1 MRLIVV
7 GGGWLLGLYV
17 GSRLGVPVVA
27 LALTLAAVVALA
39 VVLRRPRRRMLAF
52 LFLAAALAG
61 MLRFDFHEEASSR
74 ETLALHNDSGVVEL
88 RGTVASYP
96 EARGSVAQF
105 RLSAREILRN
115 GQWQPVSGRVWVSA
129 RETRELLP
137 ARDPPYVRQG
147 DVLELSG
154 ELESPQPFGDFD
166 FPAYLAQQGVRSVMP
181 FPRLSLLEADG
192 GPVLDRAL
200 FSVRSRLSRALDRA
214 IPGPQNAVAQAVTL
228 GIRQGLPADL
238 SLDFKDSGTT
248 HLLAVSGL
256 HVAIV
261 MGMAMALSRRLF
273 WKPRLLVYLLPV
285 AAVWLY
291 AMLTGLAPSAER
303 AAIMGSFYLAA
314 LYFGRQRHDFE
325 ALLLAALFITA
336 FNPAA
341 LWQVSF
347 QLSFLAMAGI
357 VLVAPA
363 LLEYVGGQSSGD
375 PGLGAGALRGA
386 IAIVAMG
393 LAATLF
399 TWPAI
404 AFYFHRVSLVGVPAT
419 VLALPAMPL
428 VLLASLLTG
437 LVGLASTQAALAF
450 GWIAWLG
457 LSYVTWVV
465 QLFAAVPL
473 AAVRLDGAGRALA
486 LGYYS
491 VLGGTL
497 LALRSSKRL
506 RTDISSWAPR
516 PTFALP
522 RVPAVG
528 GFQLLGLCL
537 AALAALAWW
546 SAVPQPRDRLDVTIL
561 DIGQGDA
568 ILLRTPSRQTV
579 LVDGG
584 PDPQALSQALGPR
597 LPFWS
602 RHIDL
607 VVVTH
612 PDRDHVGGLARGLD
626 RYTVGAVLES
636 GLQPDS
642 AAYESWRRAVGRRG
656 APLVIARAGQRIALG
671 EELLMEVLHPP
682 ANPLTGNR
690 SDDDNNSIVL
700 RVTYGRVSFLLAGDL
715 RALGEGYLVNREAAL
730 ASTVLKVAHH
740 GSATSSTLEFMDAVQ
755 PRLAVISVDGD
766 NRFGHP
772 HPSVLERIR
781 EHVPEDGLFLT
792 SLHGSIRFSTDGQRL
807 WVDTER

>member
-1 MRLIVV
+1 MRLIVG

-17 GSRLGVPVVA
+17 GSRLGVPEVG

-39 VVLRRPRRRMLAF
+39 VVLRWPRRWMLAF
-52 LFLAAALAG
+52 LCIVAALAG

-74 ETLALHNDSGVVEL
+74 ETLALHNGSGMVEL
-88 RGTVASYP
+88 RGTVSSYP

-129 RETRELLP
+129 RETRELRA

-147 DVLELSG
+147 DVLELTG

-166 FPAYLAQQGVRSVMP
+166 FPAYLALQGVRSVMP
-181 FPRLSLLEADG
+181 FPRLSLLEAEG
-192 GPVLDRAL
+192 GPVLDRTL
-200 FSVRSRLSRALDRA
+200 FTVRSRLSRALDRA

-238 SLDFKDSGTT
+238 SRDFRDSGTT
-248 HLLAVSGL
+248 YLLAVSGL

-261 MGMAMALSRRLF
+261 MGMAMALSRRLL

-285 AAVWLY
+285 VAVWLY
-291 AMLTGLAPSAER
+291 ATLTGLAPSAQR

-314 LYFGRQRHDFE
+314 LYFGRQRHGFE

-347 QLSFLAMAGI
+347 HLSFLAMAGI

-363 LLEYVGGQSSGD
+363 VLEYVGGQGSGD
-375 PGLGAGALRGA
+375 AGPGAGPLRGA
-386 IAIVAMG
+386 IAIMAMG

-404 AFYFHRVSLVGVPAT
+404 AFYFHRVSLVGIPAT

-428 VLLASLLTG
+428 VLVTSLLTG

-465 QLFAAVPL
+465 QLFAALPL
-473 AAVRLDGAGRALA
+473 AALRLDEAGRALA
-486 LGYYS
+486 LGYSS
-491 VLGGTL
+491 VLGAAL
-497 LALRSSKRL
+497 LALRGSRRL
-506 RTDISSWAPR
+506 RTALSSWAPR
-516 PTFALP
+516 RTFALP
-522 RVPAVG
+522 RMPAIG
-528 GFQLLGLCL
+528 GFQLLALSL
-537 AALAALAWW
+537 AALAALARW
-546 SAVPQPRDRLDVTIL
+546 SAVPQPRDRLDLTVL
-561 DIGQGDA
+561 DIWQGDA
-568 ILLRTPSRQTV
+568 ILLRTPSGQTV
-579 LVDGG
+579 LIDGG

-612 PDRDHVGGLARGLD
+612 PDRDHVRGLARGLG
-626 RYTVGAVLES
+626 RYTIGAVLES
-636 GLQPDS
+636 GIQSDS
-642 AAYESWRRAVGRRG
+642 AAYEAWQRALRERG
-656 APLVIARAGQRIALG
+656 TPLVIARAGQRIVLG
-671 EELLMEVLHPP
+671 EELTLEVLHPP
-682 ANPLTGNR
+682 ARPLTGTDA
-690 SDDDNNSIVL
+690 DDDNNSVVL
-700 RVTYGRVSFLLAGDL
+700 RVTYGRVSFLLTGDL
-715 RALGEGYLVNREAAL
+715 RALGEGYLVSREAPL
-730 ASTVLKVAHH
+730 ATTVLKVAHH
-740 GSATSSTLEFMDAVQ
+740 GSDTSNSAAFLDAAQ
-755 PRLAVISVDGD
+755 PRLAVVSVDAD

-772 HPSVLERIR
+772 RPSALERIGAY
-781 EHVPEDGLFLT
+781 VPEQGFFLT
-792 SLHGSIRFSTDGQRL
+792 SLHGSVRFSTDGQRL